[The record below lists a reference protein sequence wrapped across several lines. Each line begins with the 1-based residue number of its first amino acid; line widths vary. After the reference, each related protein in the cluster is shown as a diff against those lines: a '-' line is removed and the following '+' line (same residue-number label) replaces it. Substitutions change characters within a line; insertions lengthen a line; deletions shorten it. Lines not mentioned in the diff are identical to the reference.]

1 MHQKGKQI
9 SKIKLENLYACNSK
23 STKKA
28 GQVWRKK
35 GEVMK
40 LKNLNPTVKHGGG
53 VFVCV
58 VEFLS

>member
-1 MHQKGKQI
+1 M
-9 SKIKLENLYACNSK
+9 KLENLYACNSK

-53 VFVCV
+53 VFVWGLRLAFCKP
-58 VEFLS
+58 FLRS